1 MGIGTL
7 GEKSLH
13 RDLKNLYQPDPTRHE
28 VRVGRLIAD
37 AQDPEEGVVEVQTG
51 HFFAL
56 KKRLPIYL
64 QAGRVRL
71 VCPVAERKWLC
82 WLDPETGEVLSRRRS
97 PKRGTPLDL
106 SRELVHILPF
116 LREKNLVF
124 SFIML
129 EVEEYRL
136 QNGWGRDGKR
146 GSTRYERK
154 LLQVIDRRDVSTPEG
169 WASLLPA
176 LPPVFTA
183 KELQKA
189 ARLSPAGASACLRV
203 WQQAGALERGENR
216 GRAYTYRIA
225 SPRWEREEFCG
236 SKTD

>member
-37 AQDPEEGVVEVQTG
+37 AQDPEGGVVEVQTG

-203 WQQAGALERGENR
+203 WQQAGALERRENL

>member
-37 AQDPEEGVVEVQTG
+37 AQDPEGGVVEVQTG

-116 LREKNLVF
+116 LREKNLIF
-124 SFIML
+124 SFILL

-154 LLQVIDRRDVSTPEG
+154 LLQVLDRRDVSTPEG

-203 WQQAGALERGENR
+203 WQRAGALERGENR
-216 GRAYTYRIA
+216 GRAYTYCIA
-225 SPRWEREEFCG
+225 SPRWESEEFCG

>member
-37 AQDPEEGVVEVQTG
+37 AQDPEGGVVEVQTG
-51 HFFAL
+51 YFFAL

-203 WQQAGALERGENR
+203 WQQAGALKRGENL

>member
-1 MGIGTL
+1 M
-7 GEKSLH
+7 
-13 RDLKNLYQPDPTRHE
+13 
-28 VRVGRLIAD
+28 
-37 AQDPEEGVVEVQTG
+37 QTG

-56 KKRLPIYL
+56 KKRLPVYL

-124 SFIML
+124 SFIL
-129 EVEEYRL
+129 PEVEEYRL

-146 GSTRYERK
+146 GSVRYERK

-169 WASLLPA
+169 WASLLPD
-176 LPPVFTA
+176 LHRFLLRKSYKKRPGCHRRVRRPVCA
-183 KELQKA
+183 
-189 ARLSPAGASACLRV
+189 
-203 WQQAGALERGENR
+203 
-216 GRAYTYRIA
+216 
-225 SPRWEREEFCG
+225 CG
-236 SKTD
+236 SKWGPWNGAKTGAGLIPTASRRRDGKARNFVEAKLIERINELARKQRAEGLTDEEKKEQQALRAQYLQAWRRICRPSWITW